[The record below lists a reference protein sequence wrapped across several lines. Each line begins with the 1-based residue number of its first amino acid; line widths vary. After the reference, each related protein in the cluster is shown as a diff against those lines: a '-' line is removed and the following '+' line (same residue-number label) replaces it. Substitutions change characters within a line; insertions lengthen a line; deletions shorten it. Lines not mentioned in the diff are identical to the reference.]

1 MIQIIIQFKR
11 KTRLFSNETFFF
23 TSLLYGPLFTERNK
37 HGRFWHW
44 LLLHSLIVV
53 VGVLVVHRALE
64 VNFVKTVFIMRHVS
78 TNRKW
83 HLVLK
88 EGKLDSKGLSHVWIS
103 IGCVRDCVPKVK
115 AVI

>member
-1 MIQIIIQFKR
+1 MKQIRFRLQ
-11 KTRLFSNETFFF
+11 LFSKETFFF
-23 TSLLYGPLFTERNK
+23 TSLLCSSLFTERNK
-37 HGRFWHW
+37 HGRFWNW
-44 LLLHSLIVV
+44 LLLHGLIVV

-64 VNFVKTVFIMRHVS
+64 VNYVNTVFIMRPVS
-78 TNRKW
+78 TNLKG

-103 IGCVRDCVPKVK
+103 IGCVRDCVPKIK